1 VNRQIRQLA
10 VGLMACYVVLFVA
23 LNYWQVGRQQQLNA
37 SVDNTRA
44 VRREFEQ
51 PRGPIVTVDGI
62 VAADSVEN
70 PAGSDFTYQRQ
81 YPTGDLFANVTGYYT
96 FAFGS
101 TGLERTQ
108 NAVLTGDT
116 PEQQLRSLPGLIT
129 GSDASGSVRMTLRSD
144 LQQVAKDALGQR
156 EGSVVVIEPA
166 TGAVKAMWS
175 YPTFDPNL
183 VANPDFDQA
192 RDVIN
197 LLQAA
202 PGDPLLANAYQQR
215 YMPGSTFKVLTTGIG
230 LESGV
235 IDLSTTFPDER
246 AWVPPQTDDPIE
258 NFQGS
263 LCGGDLTEVF
273 TRSCNIPFAKTA
285 LDIGA
290 ERMVQGVADW
300 GVGEP
305 IPIDLPR
312 PAASTFGATEDL
324 AQNLPLLA
332 IRGFGQNDDQMV
344 PLHMAMVAATV
355 ANGGQMMKPYVVDQ
369 TLAHDGSVLSQT
381 QPEVWKT
388 PISPATADILTNLMI
403 SVAQTGTASC
413 CIALEGGIPVAAKTG
428 TAQLNGPGE
437 PERSHAWIIAFA
449 PADNP
454 QYAVAVMLKGTTE
467 EISAGTGGRLAG
479 PIAKTVLDAA
489 LAGGG

>member
-1 VNRQIRQLA
+1 MNRQIRQLA

-183 VANPDFDQA
+183 VANPDFEQA
-192 RDVIN
+192 R
-197 LLQAA
+197 
-202 PGDPLLANAYQQR
+202 
-215 YMPGSTFKVLTTGIG
+215 
-230 LESGV
+230 
-235 IDLSTTFPDER
+235 
-246 AWVPPQTDDPIE
+246 
-258 NFQGS
+258 GS
-263 LCGGDLTEVF
+263 LKDGVVPVF
-273 TRSCNIPFAKTA
+273 
-285 LDIGA
+285 D
-290 ERMVQGVADW
+290 
-300 GVGEP
+300 
-305 IPIDLPR
+305 
-312 PAASTFGATEDL
+312 
-324 AQNLPLLA
+324 
-332 IRGFGQNDDQMV
+332 
-344 PLHMAMVAATV
+344 
-355 ANGGQMMKPYVVDQ
+355 
-369 TLAHDGSVLSQT
+369 
-381 QPEVWKT
+381 
-388 PISPATADILTNLMI
+388 
-403 SVAQTGTASC
+403 
-413 CIALEGGIPVAAKTG
+413 
-428 TAQLNGPGE
+428 
-437 PERSHAWIIAFA
+437 
-449 PADNP
+449 
-454 QYAVAVMLKGTTE
+454 
-467 EISAGTGGRLAG
+467 
-479 PIAKTVLDAA
+479 
-489 LAGGG
+489 